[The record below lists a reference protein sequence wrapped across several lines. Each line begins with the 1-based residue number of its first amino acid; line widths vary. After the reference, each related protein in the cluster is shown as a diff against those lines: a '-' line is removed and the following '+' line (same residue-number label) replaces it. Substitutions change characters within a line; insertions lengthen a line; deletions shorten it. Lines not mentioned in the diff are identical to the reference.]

1 MCGFCGFYTSHNVS
15 GAFTQAKKTLVS
27 MADAIQ
33 NRGPDDSGYWIDE
46 EIGLAFGHRRLSIQD
61 LSAAGH
67 QPMSSAS
74 NRFMIVYNGEVY
86 NFNELKNELEESEM
100 APVWR
105 GHSDT
110 EILLA
115 GFEAWGVVET
125 VKRMVGMFAIALYDR
140 LDNKMYLVRDRMG
153 EKPLYFGWQGD
164 SFLFGSE
171 LKALKQHSRWQGEIN
186 RNALSSYL
194 RFSYVPAP
202 HSIYQGIYK
211 LKPGCFVEID
221 LSSFQ
226 AGHLPEPQSYWSVD
240 QSAAKGMA
248 STFEGPKE
256 EVVDE
261 LERLLKQSL
270 RGQMIADVPLGAFL
284 SGGIDSSTVVALMQ
298 EISDKPVNTFS
309 IGFNEEGYNEALHA
323 KAVAEH
329 LGTQHTEL
337 YVTAQQSLDV
347 IPKLPGLYDE
357 PFADSSQIP
366 TYLVSGLAKQKVTVS
381 LSGDAGDELFCGY
394 SRYEHGLDLWGRI
407 NRFPGPFR
415 KLVEK
420 LIGVVPSFVL
430 NALFSWADR
439 YLTGAETAGD
449 VAYKMQ
455 VLGRVVGSNNIQA
468 LYQFII
474 SSFKDPDM
482 VVRGGSEDLS
492 VFYNDKSMSERFA
505 ENPKQGFMYCD
516 QHLYLPDD
524 ILTKVDR
531 AAMGVSLE
539 GRIPMLDHRIVE
551 FAWSIPHEF
560 LNRDGQSKW
569 PLRQVL
575 YKYVPEELVNRP
587 KMGFGVPIDEWLRK
601 DIKPWAEQLLD
612 QDRIEE
618 EGYFDSSLI
627 RTMWD
632 EHQSGIR
639 DWEHRLWAILM
650 FQQWNEYQ

>member
-1 MCGFCGFYTSHNVS
+1 M
-15 GAFTQAKKTLVS
+15 LVS

-33 NRGPDDSGYWIDE
+33 NRGPDDAGYWVDE
-46 EIGLAFGHRRLSIQD
+46 KIGLALGHRRLSIQD

-67 QPMSSAS
+67 QPMASAS
-74 NRFMIVYNGEVY
+74 DRFMMVYNGEVY
-86 NFNELKNELEESEM
+86 NFNDIKDELEDSDL
-100 APVWR
+100 APTWR

-125 VKRMVGMFAIALYDR
+125 IKRMVGMFALALYDR

-171 LKALKQHSRWQGEIN
+171 LKALKQHARWQGEIN
-186 RNALSSYL
+186 RDALSSYL

-202 HSIYQGIYK
+202 YSIYQDIYK
-211 LKPGCFVEID
+211 LKPGCYIEID
-221 LSSFQ
+221 LDVFQ
-226 AGHLPEPQSYWSVD
+226 VGYLPDVQSYWSVD
-240 QSAAKGMA
+240 QAAANGMA
-248 STFEGPKE
+248 NPFEGSKDD
-256 EVVDE
+256 VVDE

-284 SGGIDSSTVVALMQ
+284 SGGIDSSTIVALMQ
-298 EISDKPVNTFS
+298 ALSDKPVNTFS

-323 KAVAEH
+323 KVVAEH

-347 IPKLPGLYDE
+347 IPELPRLYDE
-357 PFADSSQIP
+357 PFADPSQIP
-366 TYLVSGLAKQKVTVS
+366 TYLVSELAKQKVTVS

-394 SRYEHGLDLWGRI
+394 SRYQHGLDLWEKI
-407 NRFPGPFR
+407 NRFPDPFR

-420 LIGVVPSFVL
+420 MIGVVPPFVL

-449 VAYKMQ
+449 AAYKMK
-455 VLGRVVGSNNIQA
+455 VLGRVIASNNIQA
-468 LYQFII
+468 LYQFVI
-474 SSFKDPDM
+474 SSFKDPDL
-482 VVRGGSEDLS
+482 VVRGGKEDLS
-492 VFYNDKSMSERFA
+492 VFYDDKNMSERFS
-505 ENPKQGFMYCD
+505 ENPAQGFMYYD

-539 GRIPMLDHRIVE
+539 GRIPMLDHRIIE
-551 FAWSIPHEF
+551 FAWTIPHEH

-575 YKYVPEELVNRP
+575 YKHVPEKLVNRP

-601 DIKPWAEQLLD
+601 DIKPWAEELLAS
-612 QDRIEE
+612 DRIKE
-618 EGYFDSSLI
+618 EGYFNPELI

-632 EHQSGIR
+632 EHQAGTR
-639 DWEHRLWAILM
+639 DWNHRLWAVLM